1 VARHVLATLVRVLS
15 DDARVASVFHRLPG
29 APDAVNSVA
38 YADFFRLLATDDWF
52 SQEKALFCLAKVIE
66 HRPKKDMGLAAVAAA
81 CGGGPGGSVEGAAAS
96 AAEPMGAAAQTVVQL
111 TQWLCAQLARPS
123 HASRALPAVVSAL
136 AVLLA
141 VREARAL
148 VTHSGGVRLLGDATT
163 RLAPDPRDPEP
174 APHDVQALYESTLCL
189 WFLTFHPPATR
200 EMARSGV
207 VIPALMDVARTAAK
221 EKVARVAVLALSEIV
236 AAASGGRR
244 GRVDA
249 DAPSPRGDA
258 GGDAGDAEDENGSS
272 VVPLVGMDE
281 VALGKVVASLK
292 LRGFADEELGAA
304 LGDLET
310 GAAARLRE
318 ATSWSRYRA
327 ELLSGHPSWT
337 PSHTDDAFWRENA
350 QKLTDDNCQLLRV
363 LVNILAEDEASGAI
377 ATAVALHDVGEFAT
391 RYPAGRFLVAD
402 VGGKEHAMRLLTHAD
417 DEVRKHALLCTQKLL
432 VANWQFL
439 GDEQKGR

>member
-15 DDARVASVFHRLPG
+15 DDARYASVFHRLPG

-38 YADFFRLLATDDWF
+38 YADFFRLLAAADWF
-52 SQEKALFCLAKVIE
+52 AREKALFCLAKVIE

-148 VTHSGGVRLLGDATT
+148 VTHSGGVRLLGDATR
-163 RLAPDPRDPEP
+163 RLAPDPRAEEP

-221 EKVARVAVLALSEIV
+221 EKVARAAVLALSEIV
-236 AAASGGRR
+236 AAAAGGRR
-244 GRVDA
+244 GRGDA
-249 DAPSPRGDA
+249 DAPRGDA
-258 GGDAGDAEDENGSS
+258 GDTYRR
-272 VVPLVGMDE
+272 VR
-281 VALGKVVASLK
+281 VAN
-292 LRGFADEELGAA
+292 
-304 LGDLET
+304 
-310 GAAARLRE
+310 
-318 ATSWSRYRA
+318 
-327 ELLSGHPSWT
+327 P
-337 PSHTDDAFWRENA
+337 AFR
-350 QKLTDDNCQLLRV
+350 R
-363 LVNILAEDEASGAI
+363 
-377 ATAVALHDVGEFAT
+377 
-391 RYPAGRFLVAD
+391 RAGRFPGAMDALRAAGFRDDATDGEPSLRLTRDDPALLYVVRSTVAD
-402 VGGKEHAMRLLTHAD
+402 AAERAR
-417 DEVRKHALLCTQKLL
+417 RKA
-432 VANWQFL
+432 
-439 GDEQKGR
+439 

>member
-1 VARHVLATLVRVLS
+1 
-15 DDARVASVFHRLPG
+15 
-29 APDAVNSVA
+29 
-38 YADFFRLLATDDWF
+38 
-52 SQEKALFCLAKVIE
+52 
-66 HRPKKDMGLAAVAAA
+66 
-81 CGGGPGGSVEGAAAS
+81 
-96 AAEPMGAAAQTVVQL
+96 
-111 TQWLCAQLARPS
+111 
-123 HASRALPAVVSAL
+123 
-136 AVLLA
+136 
-141 VREARAL
+141 
-148 VTHSGGVRLLGDATT
+148 
-163 RLAPDPRDPEP
+163 
-174 APHDVQALYESTLCL
+174 
-189 WFLTFHPPATR
+189 
-200 EMARSGV
+200 
-207 VIPALMDVARTAAK
+207 
-221 EKVARVAVLALSEIV
+221 
-236 AAASGGRR
+236 
-244 GRVDA
+244 
-249 DAPSPRGDA
+249 
-258 GGDAGDAEDENGSS
+258 
-272 VVPLVGMDE
+272 MDE

-310 GAAARLRE
+310 GAAARLRD

-363 LVNILAEDEASGAI
+363 LVNIMAEDEASGAI